1 MPPLSGFFLLFRR
14 NSVPG
19 MKSLRVKESVRVSTP
34 GLWESVEARR
44 EKDGRRAKKLVLDKG
59 GREASVLAPSG
70 RFRDPRV
77 TERRRRRLPRLTG
90 GLGFL
95 SREVPS
101 ELGGGGTSGSY
112 TRIEHQFRRLSS
124 LLL

>member
-1 MPPLSGFFLLFRR
+1 M
-14 NSVPG
+14 
-19 MKSLRVKESVRVSTP
+19 
-34 GLWESVEARR
+34 
-44 EKDGRRAKKLVLDKG
+44 
-59 GREASVLAPSG
+59 SVLAPSG

-124 LLL
+124 LLLFLGFPLTSCTNFGNISSSVSASK